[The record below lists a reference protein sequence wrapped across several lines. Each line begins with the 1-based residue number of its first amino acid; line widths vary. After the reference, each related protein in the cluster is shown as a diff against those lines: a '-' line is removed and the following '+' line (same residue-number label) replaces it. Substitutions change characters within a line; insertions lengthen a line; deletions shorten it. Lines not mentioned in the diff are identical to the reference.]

1 MKVRKYNVGEEMI
14 LWNIF
19 YNTIHNV
26 NSKDYDTN
34 QISAWAP
41 SNLDSDIWINKIRSI
56 NPFVV
61 EHENMILG
69 YADLQESGLIDH
81 FFCHHEWQR
90 KGVGSMLMNAII
102 DNAKLRD
109 INTLF
114 SEVSITA
121 KPFYLSYGFTV
132 VEEQLLSV
140 NGQYLTNYKMQK
152 KVTC

>member
-1 MKVRKYNVGEEMI
+1 MKVRKYNEGEEMI

-19 YNTIHNV
+19 YNTIHKV

-34 QISAWAP
+34 QISSWAP
-41 SNLDSDIWINKIRSI
+41 SDLDNDIWIDKIRSI

-61 EHENMILG
+61 EHKNMILG

-81 FFCHHEWQR
+81 FFSHHEWQR

-102 DNAKLRD
+102 DNAKLRG
-109 INTLF
+109 ITTLS
-114 SEVSITA
+114 SEVSVTA

-132 VEEQLLSV
+132 VKEQSLFV
-140 NGQYLTNYKMQK
+140 RGQYLTNYKMQK
-152 KVTC
+152 EVVF

>member
-1 MKVRKYNVGEEMI
+1 MIVRRYNEGEEMI

-26 NSKDYDTN
+26 NIKDYDEI

-41 SNLDSDIWINKIRSI
+41 SSLDSNIWIEKIKSI

-61 EHENMILG
+61 DHKNMILG

-81 FFCHHEWQR
+81 FFCHHQWQR
-90 KGVGSMLMNAII
+90 KGVGSMLMNTII
-102 DNAKLRD
+102 ENANSQG
-109 INTLF
+109 ITTLT

-121 KPFYLSYGFTV
+121 KPFYISYGF
-132 VEEQLLSV
+132 SV
-140 NGQYLTNYKMQK
+140 IEKQSLFVRGQYLTNYKMQK
-152 KVTC
+152 ELA